1 MRLLHFALHIFANV
15 IRSGWALVWLI
26 FTGLCSSNALAE
38 ESNLLDL
45 SLEEL
50 VEYRFTSMS
59 RKEQRVVDTAAAAYV
74 ITGEEIRRSGAMS
87 IPEALR
93 MVPGLNVAQI
103 SRDRWAVSSRGFNE
117 RFSSKLL
124 VLVDGRSIYSPM
136 FSGVLWETQDTL
148 MEDIERIEVIR
159 GPGAALWGTN
169 AMNGVINIVTR
180 KAKATQGNLM
190 SVQMGTGGY
199 GMVAA
204 RHGGELEGGGHY
216 SLYGK
221 SDSMNGSV
229 EKLTGTKGDDSAR
242 HQRVGLKLAPQLSTG
257 ELSFKTEVYRV
268 RSNDVWISPSVLA
281 FSTPGKPF
289 EIDSPVGVVD
299 EGALLQARYSWKN
312 ENGADS
318 VLQAYID
325 HESSFHQGL
334 WGSGSGDLR
343 PLGIAPSNMR
353 FGGVK
358 TDIDIDFQQRRISGA
373 HDVIWGLAFRHTT
386 DNLVLPSGPY
396 RLLNGKDSRA
406 NYSAFIHDDI
416 TLEPDRFKLILGSK
430 FEHDGL
436 TGFNIQPNVRMLWT
450 PSKSDTFWGALSK
463 SVRSPRRTES
473 LATIDIA
480 AEDAA
485 KYIPQLPSQKLTAL
499 AQITPQPGAGLMA
512 EQAISLE
519 GGWRKQIDAHLN
531 LDASLFMT
539 DYSALRGGR
548 LVGPTLAQ
556 SVMGLNE
563 ALACMMASPA
573 PNCYFVIQG
582 YNTNKE
588 IAKSWGGEI
597 ALDWQPSS
605 KWRVQGSYAYL
616 RIQGVHTGDLFGD
629 LQVNAFEGASPRHQF
644 SLRSNYVFDRGI
656 NLDLWAR
663 RTSQTSHYVL
673 NLTNPL
679 VIGPYTALDARLAW
693 QVDRQL
699 ELAIVGKNLLTDRHS
714 EFISILPYTR
724 AYDIQRRLFVTA
736 LWRF

>member
-1 MRLLHFALHIFANV
+1 
-15 IRSGWALVWLI
+15 
-26 FTGLCSSNALAE
+26 
-38 ESNLLDL
+38 
-45 SLEEL
+45 
-50 VEYRFTSMS
+50 MS

-180 KAKATQGNLM
+180 SAKTTQGNVL
-190 SVQMGTGGY
+190 SAQVGTGGY
-199 GMVAA
+199 GMLAA

-221 SDSMNGSV
+221 SDGMNGSI
-229 EKLTGTKGDDSAR
+229 EKLTGIKGDDHAG
-242 HQRVGLKLAPQLSTG
+242 HQRIGLKLAPQLATG
-257 ELSFKTEVYRV
+257 ELSFKTEAYRV

-289 EIDSPVGVVD
+289 EIDSPVSVVD
-299 EGALLQARYSWKN
+299 EGVLLQARYSWKN
-312 ENGADS
+312 ESGSDS
-318 VLQAYID
+318 VLQAYVD

-343 PLGIAPSNMR
+343 PVGIPPSNTR

-358 TDIDIDFQQRRISGA
+358 TDVDIDFQQRRIAGA
-373 HDVIWGLAFRHTT
+373 HDVIWGLAFRYTS

-396 RLLNGKDSRA
+396 RLLNGKDARA

-416 TLEPDRFKLILGSK
+416 TLKPDRLKLILGSK

-436 TGFNIQPNVRMLWT
+436 TGFNIQPNARVLWT
-450 PSKSDTFWGALSK
+450 PSSSDTFWGALSK

-473 LATIDIA
+473 LATIDVA
-480 AEDAA
+480 ADDAA
-485 KYIPQLPSQKLTAL
+485 KYIPQLPSQKLTAMV
-499 AQITPQPGAGLMA
+499 QVTPQPGAGLMA
-512 EQAISLE
+512 EKAISLE
-519 GGWRKQIDAHLN
+519 GGWRKQINAHLN
-531 LDASLFMT
+531 LDTSLFVT

-548 LVGPTLAQ
+548 LIGPSIAQ
-556 SVMGLNE
+556 SVIGLNE
-563 ALACMMASPA
+563 AFGCMMVSAA
-573 PNCYFVIQG
+573 PNCYLVIQG
-582 YNTNKE
+582 YNSNKE
-588 IAKSWGGEI
+588 LAKSWGGEI
-597 ALDWQPSS
+597 ALDWHPSS

-616 RIQGVHTGDLFGD
+616 KIQGVHTGDLFSE
-629 LQVNAFEGASPRHQF
+629 LQVSAFETASPRHQF
-644 SLRSNYVFDRGI
+644 SLRSNYVFDGGI

-663 RTSQTSHYVL
+663 RNSQTSHFVL
-673 NLTNPL
+673 NVNDPV
-679 VIGPYTALDARLAW
+679 VIRPYTALDARLAW

-699 ELAIVGKNLLTDRHS
+699 ELAIMGKNLLNGRHS

-724 AYDIQRRLFVTA
+724 AYDIQRSLFVTA

>member
-1 MRLLHFALHIFANV
+1 MRLFYQAVHFFGEAFRPV
-15 IRSGWALVWLI
+15 WALTWLI
-26 FTGLCSSNALAE
+26 FFSLVAPRVQAE

-50 VEYRFTSMS
+50 VEYRLTSMS

-180 KAKATQGNLM
+180 SAKTTQGNVL
-190 SVQMGTGGY
+190 SAQMGTGGY
-199 GMVAA
+199 GMLAA

-221 SDSMNGSV
+221 SDKMNGSI
-229 EKLTGTKGDDSAR
+229 EKLTGKKGDDNAS
-242 HQRVGLKLAPQLSTG
+242 HQRMGLKLAPQLTTG
-257 ELSFKTEVYRV
+257 ELSLKTEAYRV
-268 RSNDVWISPSVLA
+268 KSNDVWISPSVLA

-289 EIDSPVGVVD
+289 EIDSPVSVLD
-299 EGALLQARYSWKN
+299 EGILLQARYSWKN

-318 VLQAYID
+318 VLQAYVD

-334 WGSGSGDLR
+334 WGSGSGNFR
-343 PLGIAPSNMR
+343 PLGLAPSETR

-358 TDIDIDFQQRRISGA
+358 TDVDIDFQQRRIAGA

-396 RLLNGKDSRA
+396 RLLNGKDARA

-416 TLEPDRFKLILGSK
+416 TLQPDRLKLILGSK

-436 TGFNIQPNVRMLWT
+436 TGFNIQPNARMLWT
-450 PSKSDTFWGALSK
+450 PGSSDTFWGALSK

-480 AEDAA
+480 ADDAA
-485 KYIPQLPSQKLTAL
+485 KYIPQLPAQKLTAMV
-499 AQITPQPGAGLMA
+499 QVTPQPGAGLMA
-512 EQAISLE
+512 EKAISLE
-519 GGWRKQIDAHLN
+519 GGWRKQINAHLN
-531 LDASLFMT
+531 LDTSLFVT

-548 LVGPTLAQ
+548 LIGPSIAQ
-556 SVMGLNE
+556 SVVGLNE
-563 ALACMMASPA
+563 AVGCMMASPV
-573 PNCYFVIQG
+573 PNCYLVIQG

-588 IAKSWGGEI
+588 LAKSWGGEV
-597 ALDWQPSS
+597 ALDWHPSS
-605 KWRVQGSYAYL
+605 KLRVQGSYAYL
-616 RIQGVHTGDLFGD
+616 KIQGVHTGDLFSE
-629 LQVNAFEGASPRHQF
+629 LQVSAFETTSPRHQF
-644 SLRSNYVFDRGI
+644 SLRSNYIFEGGI

-663 RTSQTSHYVL
+663 RNSQTVHYVL
-673 NLTNPL
+673 NVNDPV
-679 VIGPYTALDARLAW
+679 VIRPYTALDVRLAW

-699 ELAIVGKNLLTDRHS
+699 ELAMIGKNLLSDRHS

-724 AYDIQRRLFVTA
+724 AYDVQRSLFVTA